1 MRRKTPIPLLAC
13 SPDLQTV
20 KLEGDV
26 LTLVL
31 TGGDRP
37 VEVTDTVR
45 YSWLRVTIT
54 ARLTTL
60 SRTFNAT
67 VSPLIFTIYIRL
79 KIFSSTSVTLVSL
92 EVLQREKNDS
102 QRLV

>member
-26 LTLVL
+26 LTFVL

-54 ARLTTL
+54 ARLTLL